1 MARFSL
7 KPLGGWW
14 FQVTF
19 SMIHWR
25 CGSSIH
31 IHTAW
36 KWDMLK
42 KMQKSMCLRLG
53 HKIPHYFLNTQY
65 NLLWRLF
72 QTSLTSQAAVLF
84 AYPRRHTMKAGNL
97 SFGRIFRF
105 WKQGSVSQMEHGR
118 SFSRG
123 CKCWV
128 KLGFGSKNQFN
139 SDSLIPLSK
148 CLITIFNV

>member
-1 MARFSL
+1 
-7 KPLGGWW
+7 
-14 FQVTF
+14 
-19 SMIHWR
+19 
-25 CGSSIH
+25 
-31 IHTAW
+31 
-36 KWDMLK
+36 
-42 KMQKSMCLRLG
+42 
-53 HKIPHYFLNTQY
+53 
-65 NLLWRLF
+65 LLWRLF

-105 WKQGSVSQMEHGR
+105 WTQGSVSQMEHGR